1 VTKRLETDKIKLGE
15 RARGQNGPIAKNR
28 DPVRACLPVAIA
40 GKRGKRLRYSRE
52 KDQMTSW
59 KAVGCATAIAACLTL
74 SLGGA
79 KVDAAEL
86 GATDEPIKLALNE
99 WTGQH
104 ITTRV
109 AGEILQ
115 RAGYQVE
122 YVTAGYFPQFTAL
135 ADGTVTASLE
145 IWSNNIGDNWIKARD
160 SGKVIHI
167 GNLGLDTNE
176 GWTYPKHMEEVCPG
190 LPDWQALIDCA
201 EALATPETFP
211 EGRILSY
218 PADWGT
224 RSADI
229 IKGLE
234 IPYQAVP
241 AGSEGALVAELKGA
255 AEKKSPLIMMF
266 WAPHWVFAEVDVG
279 WVELPTYA
287 PECTEDASWGPNP
300 NEVNDCGVDVAT
312 TFKVA
317 WKGAEAKWPAAH
329 AFLSTFQFKAEDQ
342 IPMMAAVDVRGE
354 DLETVTKAWVEE
366 NESVW
371 RPWLDAAVQ

>member
-1 VTKRLETDKIKLGE
+1 M
-15 RARGQNGPIAKNR
+15 
-28 DPVRACLPVAIA
+28 A
-40 GKRGKRLRYSRE
+40 GGK
-52 KDQMTSW
+52 
-59 KAVGCATAIAACLTL
+59 A
-74 SLGGA
+74 
-79 KVDAAEL
+79 DAAEL

-135 ADGTVTASLE
+135 TDGSVTASLE

-160 SGKVIHI
+160 SGKVVHI
-167 GNLGLDTNE
+167 GDLGLETNE
-176 GWTYPKHMEEVCPG
+176 GWMYPIHMEELCPG
-190 LPDWQALIDCA
+190 LPDWQALADCT

-211 EGRILSY
+211 DGRILSY

-229 IKGLE
+229 INGLA

-255 AEKKSPLIMMF
+255 TDKKSPLIMMF
-266 WAPHWVFAEVDVG
+266 WAPHWVLSSTETG
-279 WVELPTYA
+279 WVEI
-287 PECTEDASWGPNP
+287 PEDLVVKASMQKPR
-300 NEVNDCGVDVAT
+300 
-312 TFKVA
+312 TFKVV
-317 WKGAEAKWPAAH
+317 WPGAAEKWPH
-329 AFLSTFQFKAEDQ
+329 AFKFLQAYQ
-342 IPMMAAVDVRGE
+342 ITNDVQE
-354 DLETVTKAWVEE
+354 PLMDLIDNQGQDALEVTKKWVDE

-371 RPWLDAAVQ
+371 QPMVDQAMM